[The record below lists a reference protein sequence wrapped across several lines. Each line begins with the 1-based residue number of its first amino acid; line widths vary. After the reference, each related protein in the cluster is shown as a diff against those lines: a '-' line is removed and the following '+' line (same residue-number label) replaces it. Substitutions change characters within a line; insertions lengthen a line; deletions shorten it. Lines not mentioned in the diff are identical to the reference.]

1 MNHNRLGRSK
11 VRNKH
16 LKSKENL
23 EFFYR
28 RLDAI
33 RMSDMDRLT
42 AKAQFAR
49 AEAVAG
55 FCAAIVHGIGRL
67 LKAPAGKPPH
77 HPAASA
83 G

>member
-1 MNHNRLGRSK
+1 MNHNRLGRNEVSD
-11 VRNKH
+11 KH
-16 LKSKENL
+16 LKHQENL

-28 RLDAI
+28 RLDDI
-33 RMSDMDRLT
+33 RMSDIDRLA

-49 AEAVAG
+49 AEAMAG
-55 FCAAIVHGIGRL
+55 FFAAIVHGIGRL

-77 HPAASA
+77 RPAVSA